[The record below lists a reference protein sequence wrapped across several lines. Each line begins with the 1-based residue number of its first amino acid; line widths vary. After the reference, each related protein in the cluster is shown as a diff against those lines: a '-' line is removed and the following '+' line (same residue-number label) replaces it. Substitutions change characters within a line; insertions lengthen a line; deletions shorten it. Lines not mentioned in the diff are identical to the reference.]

1 MSKNETEKKSEI
13 KSAQIK
19 VENTPLPAPKP
30 MPGSAKKSAPA
41 SEPKKTT
48 PVQVKAEKEAP
59 ARTSPSNHI
68 YIGKKPVMS
77 YAMSSLIQLT
87 ASGEIVIKARGM
99 SISRAVDVAEI
110 VTKRLGN
117 NAYAIKNVTIDT
129 EKLGEGDDIRSVS
142 TIELIVGKK

>member
-1 MSKNETEKKSEI
+1 MSKNESEKKTEI
-13 KSAQIK
+13 KSASTK
-19 VENTPLPAPKP
+19 VAKTLSPAPKP
-30 MPGSAKKSAPA
+30 TSVTEKKPAPA

-48 PVQVKAEKEAP
+48 PVQVQAEKTAP
-59 ARTSPSNHI
+59 VRASSNHI

-87 ASGEIVIKARGM
+87 ASGEIVLKARGM
-99 SISRAVDVAEI
+99 AISRAVDVAEI

-117 NAYAIKNVTIDT
+117 NVYAIKKVEIDT
-129 EKLGEGDDIRSVS
+129 EKLGEGEDIRSVS